1 MIAHIAGQCI
11 AMAKVVLPEKL
22 CLRPLYHVLLRQKR
36 WEEPMILTEGCVRE
50 LQWWYKNVE
59 CLNCRFLSS
68 KPISR
73 QIFTDPS
80 DRGWLASLNGYSPLG
95 PWDRETF
102 RQSINY
108 RELSAVLL
116 ALHSFRPLLQSSGHV
131 VKVMTDNI
139 AGFAAAANIHH
150 LGGPNPGLTYLT
162 RSLWAFTYSLSVTL
176 TASQQ
181 HISTTRRGAIDLYA
195 TWANYQP
202 PRYNSRSYD
211 PGAVWIDYLAKTY
224 FGIQRTIL

>member
-1 MIAHIAGQCI
+1 MSCSG
-11 AMAKVVLPEKL
+11 K
-22 CLRPLYHVLLRQKR
+22 KR
-36 WEEPMILTEGCVRE
+36 WEEPMILTEECVRE
-50 LQWWYKNVE
+50 PQWWYKNVE
-59 CLNCRFLSS
+59 CWNCRFLSN

-80 DRGWLASLNGYSPLG
+80 DRGWLASLNGHSPLG

-116 ALHSFRPLLQSSGHV
+116 TLHSFRPLLQSSGHV

-139 AGFAAAANIHH
+139 AAAANINHSA
-150 LGGPNPGLTYLT
+150 GPNLGPTDLT
-162 RSLWAFTYSLSVTL
+162 RSLWAYAYIFSVTL

-211 PGAVWIDYLAKTY
+211 PGAV
-224 FGIQRTIL
+224 